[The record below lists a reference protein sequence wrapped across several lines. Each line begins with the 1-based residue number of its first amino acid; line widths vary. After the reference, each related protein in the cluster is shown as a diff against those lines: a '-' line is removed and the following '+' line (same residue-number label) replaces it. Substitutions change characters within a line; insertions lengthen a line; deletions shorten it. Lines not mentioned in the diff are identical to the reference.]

1 MTNNAGS
8 VKWSLKHNKRCLQ
21 LPTVRI
27 SPSYLLITGVGS
39 PLVGGPGLGGWCPAP
54 PCAPSCWH
62 LRTHRGHTD
71 GWPQGGQLERSCRNV
86 GVLKVAHE
94 QDPNISVVQVHCSGR
109 WLLDGELLSGM
120 KCAGSSGGL
129 RHISRLAIDGGAA
142 GVPDPAET
150 NCNGS
155 HSIGHSTA
163 TEANTNLYLVWQ
175 MHFDC
180 FCEDLNTGTRASTL
194 KCYCYTI
201 Q

>member
-71 GWPQGGQLERSCRNV
+71 GWPQGGQLIGEKLQKCWSFKGCPWTGSKHFRSAGPLQWAMVV
-86 GVLKVAHE
+86 GWWIVEWHE
-94 QDPNISVVQVHCSGR
+94 MCGQQRRIETYFTPS
-109 WLLDGELLSGM
+109 
-120 KCAGSSGGL
+120 
-129 RHISRLAIDGGAA
+129 LAIDGGAA
-142 GVPDPAET
+142 AGQTQPRPTVMVHTPSATPQPLKPTPIFIWFDK
-150 NCNGS
+150 C
-155 HSIGHSTA
+155 ILTA
-163 TEANTNLYLVWQ
+163 FVKTWTLGPE
-175 MHFDC
+175 
-180 FCEDLNTGTRASTL
+180 RAH
-194 KCYCYTI
+194 
-201 Q
+201 

>member
-1 MTNNAGS
+1 MSPAPDCSYQSILSFNN
-8 VKWSLKHNKRCLQ
+8 RCR
-21 LPTVRI
+21 LPTGGRSRSGRMV
-27 SPSYLLITGVGS
+27 PGPTLCT
-39 PLVGGPGLGGWCPAP
+39 LVLTSEDTP
-54 PCAPSCWH
+54 
-62 LRTHRGHTD
+62 RTHWWMAARRTSGDKLQKCWSFKVCPWTGSKHSRSAGPLQWAMVV
-71 GWPQGGQLERSCRNV
+71 GWWIVEWHEMCGQQRRIETYFTPS
-86 GVLKVAHE
+86 
-94 QDPNISVVQVHCSGR
+94 
-109 WLLDGELLSGM
+109 
-120 KCAGSSGGL
+120 
-129 RHISRLAIDGGAA
+129 LAIDGGAA
-142 GVPDPAET
+142 GGPDPAET

>member
-1 MTNNAGS
+1 MSAPHWWE
-8 VKWSLKHNKRCLQ
+8 V
-21 LPTVRI
+21 
-27 SPSYLLITGVGS
+27 
-39 PLVGGPGLGGWCPAP
+39 PGLGGWCPAP

-71 GWPQGGQLERSCRNV
+71 GWPQGGQLIGEKLQKCWSFKGCPWTGSKHSRSAGPLQWAMVV
-86 GVLKVAHE
+86 GWWIVEWHE
-94 QDPNISVVQVHCSGR
+94 MCGQQRRIETYFTPS
-109 WLLDGELLSGM
+109 
-120 KCAGSSGGL
+120 
-129 RHISRLAIDGGAA
+129 LAIDGAAA